1 MVEFLESFQDNLL
14 DGVSKTTYTKRD
26 KKEMSHFTPFMQ
38 DIVKEVRNLPQQR
51 RTKFYKKL
59 AQVSAIVLPLVATKN
74 AYAQEM
80 PTMTSPFVPSF
91 LQRQTQVPA
100 YADQQQMIQTS
111 ASIVDQV
118 KGLDILPP
126 EIVDILIKLVIA
138 CGILGILLAMICLVA
153 SGALRMI
160 GQREKASS
168 LTRDTIKG
176 LGQVLLAPVIV
187 IILVTITS
195 LALGGI
201 DGLNLFY

>member
-1 MVEFLESFQDNLL
+1 MAEYLEIFQSNLK
-14 DGVSKTTYTKRD
+14 DGVSRTTYTKPD
-26 KKEMSHFTPFMQ
+26 KKEPSHFTPFIQ
-38 DIVKEVRNLPQQR
+38 DIVKEVRNLSHPR

-59 AQVSAIVLPLVATKN
+59 AQVSAIVLPLMVTKN
-74 AYAQEM
+74 AFAQEM
-80 PTMTSPFVPSF
+80 PTMTSPFVPSA

-100 YADQQQMIQTS
+100 YADQQQMVQTS
-111 ASIVDQV
+111 ASIVDRV

-126 EIVDILIKLVIA
+126 EIVDILIKLVVA
-138 CGILGILLAMICLVA
+138 CGILGVLLAMICLIA
-153 SGALRMI
+153 SGGLKMI
-160 GQREKASS
+160 GQHEKASKLS
-168 LTRDTIKG
+168 SDTIKG